1 MSVWREVKDSM
12 DGVAGD
18 AYAPLLR
25 MRLSELSDG
34 DAKLFRSEA
43 GLVIEIKDETG
54 QSFSRDELE
63 QKIMERFA
71 EEEAARS

>member
-18 AYAPLLR
+18 AYAPLLH
-25 MRLSELSDG
+25 MCLSGLSDS
-34 DAKLFRSEA
+34 DAKLFRREA
-43 GLVIEIKDETG
+43 GLVIDITDETG

-71 EEEAARS
+71 EEESARS

>member
-1 MSVWREVKDSM
+1 M

-25 MRLSELSDG
+25 MRLSELSDS
-34 DAKLFRSEA
+34 DTRLFRREA

-54 QSFSRDELE
+54 QSLSHDELE
-63 QKIMERFA
+63 QKIMDRFA
-71 EEEAARS
+71 EEEAARP

>member
-1 MSVWREVKDSM
+1 M

-25 MRLSELSDG
+25 MHLSELSDS
-34 DAKLFRSEA
+34 DARLFRREA

-54 QSFSRDELE
+54 QSLSHDELE

-71 EEEAARS
+71 EEEAARP